1 MKKIKRISLP
11 VQILIALILGI
22 SLGAILNGNTAAIG
36 FIQPLG
42 DIFLNLIKM
51 VIVPII
57 FCSLSLAI
65 ANVGDKATIGR
76 YGWKTL
82 LYFIVMTG
90 FAILLGSIFANIFKP
105 GEGLDPS
112 LLPEGDISQYE
123 TTAVAAEETTYGHS
137 LIDTVVNII
146 PTNIFDA
153 MATGDLLPIIF
164 VSVFFGLALA
174 TIGEKAQPVKNVLSG
189 VLDAVFWMIS
199 KILLLAPLAVF
210 AFITTTIITF
220 GLSALIPLLKLCLLV
235 VASMFFFIFVVLAL
249 VARYCGVK
257 ITSLIKLLKN
267 ELLLAFSTASSE
279 SVLPIVMK
287 KMEHF
292 GVPRDVASFVIPTGY
307 SFNLDGAA
315 MYQSIAALFVAQLY
329 GVDLSIGEQIMLMV
343 TLMITSKGMAGVP
356 GASIVVLLTV
366 LGSMGLNPEG
376 LALIIGV
383 DRILEMLRTVVNVLG
398 NSVAAIF
405 IAKWEKVYDK
415 EKGEAYLETI

>member
-1 MKKIKRISLP
+1 MKKIKRIGLP
-11 VQILIALILGI
+11 AQILIALVLGI
-22 SLGAILNGNTAAIG
+22 GLGALLHGNTTAIG
-36 FIQPLG
+36 YIQPLG
-42 DIFLNLIKM
+42 DVFLNLIKM

-76 YGWKTL
+76 YGGKTL

-90 FAILLGSIFANIFKP
+90 FAIFLGSLFGNIFKP

-123 TTAVAAEETTYGHS
+123 QTATTAEETKYANG
-137 LIDTVVNII
+137 LIDTIVEIVPPNIV
-146 PTNIFDA
+146 DA
-153 MATGDLLPIIF
+153 MAMGELLPIIF

-174 TIGEKAQPVKNVLSG
+174 SIGEKAQPVKNVLSG

-199 KILLLAPLAVF
+199 KILKLAPLAVF

-220 GLSALIPLLKLCLLV
+220 GLSALITLLKLCLVVV
-235 VASMFFFIFVVLAL
+235 VAMFFFIFVVLGI
-249 VARYCGVK
+249 VARFCGVT
-257 ITSLIKLLKN
+257 ITSIIKLLKN

-292 GVPRDVASFVIPTGY
+292 GVPKDITSFVIPTGY

-329 GVDLSIGEQIMLMV
+329 GVDLSIGEQILLMV
-343 TLMITSKGMAGVP
+343 TLMVTSKGMAGVP
-356 GASIVVLLTV
+356 GASIVVLLTT
-366 LGSMGLNPEG
+366 LGSMGLNPQG

-383 DRILEMLRTVVNVLG
+383 DRILEMLRTCVNVLG

-405 IAKWEKVYDK
+405 IAKWEKVFDK
-415 EKGEAYLETI
+415 EKGQEYLSTL

>member
-1 MKKIKRISLP
+1 
-11 VQILIALILGI
+11 
-22 SLGAILNGNTAAIG
+22 
-36 FIQPLG
+36 
-42 DIFLNLIKM
+42 
-51 VIVPII
+51 
-57 FCSLSLAI
+57 
-65 ANVGDKATIGR
+65 
-76 YGWKTL
+76 
-82 LYFIVMTG
+82 MTG

-123 TTAVAAEETTYGHS
+123 STATSAEETTYAHS
-137 LIDTVVNII
+137 LIDTVVEIVPVNII
-146 PTNIFDA
+146 DA
-153 MATGDLLPIIF
+153 MAQGDLLPIIF

-174 TIGEKAQPVKNVLSG
+174 TIGEKAQPVKNVLTG

-235 VASMFFFIFVVLAL
+235 VASMFFFIFVVLAI

-329 GVDLSIGEQIMLMV
+329 GVDLSIGDQILLMV

>member
-11 VQILIALILGI
+11 VQILIALVLGI
-22 SLGAILNGNTAAIG
+22 GLGALLHGNTTAIG
-36 FIQPLG
+36 YIQPLG

-82 LYFIVMTG
+82 LYFIIMTS
-90 FAILLGSIFANIFKP
+90 FAIFLGSLFGNIFKP

-123 TTAVAAEETTYGHS
+123 QTATTAEETKYANG
-137 LIDTVVNII
+137 LIDTIVEIVPPNIV
-146 PTNIFDA
+146 DA
-153 MATGDLLPIIF
+153 MAMGELLPIIF

-174 TIGEKAQPVKNVLSG
+174 SIGDKAQPVKNVLSG

-199 KILLLAPLAVF
+199 KILKLAPLAVF

-220 GLSALIPLLKLCLLV
+220 GLSALIPLLKLCLV
-235 VASMFFFIFVVLAL
+235 VIVAMFFFVFIVLGI
-249 VARYCGVK
+249 VARYCGVT

-292 GVPRDVASFVIPTGY
+292 GVPKDITSFVIPTGY

-329 GVDLSIGEQIMLMV
+329 GVDLSIGEQILLMV
-343 TLMITSKGMAGVP
+343 TLMVTSKGMAGVP
-356 GASIVVLLTV
+356 GASIVVLLTT
-366 LGSMGLNPEG
+366 LGSMGLNPQG

-383 DRILEMLRTVVNVLG
+383 DRILEMLRTCVNVLG

-415 EKGEAYLETI
+415 QKGQEYLSTL

>member
-1 MKKIKRISLP
+1 MP
-11 VQILIALILGI
+11 AQILIALILGI
-22 SLGAILNGNTAAIG
+22 GLGAILHGNMTAIG
-36 FIQPLG
+36 YIQPLG

-82 LYFIVMTG
+82 LYFIIMTS
-90 FAILLGSIFANIFKP
+90 FAILLGSIFGNIFKP
-105 GEGLDPS
+105 GEGLDPT

-123 TTAVAAEETTYGHS
+123 STATDAEETTYGHS
-137 LIDTVVNII
+137 LIDTVVEIV

-153 MATGDLLPIIF
+153 MAQGDLLPIIF

-174 TIGEKAQPVKNVLSG
+174 TIGEKAQPVKNVLTG

-235 VASMFFFIFVVLAL
+235 VAAMFFFIFVVLGI
-249 VARYCGVK
+249 VSRFCGVK

-315 MYQSIAALFVAQLY
+315 MYQSIAA
-329 GVDLSIGEQIMLMV
+329 
-343 TLMITSKGMAGVP
+343 
-356 GASIVVLLTV
+356 
-366 LGSMGLNPEG
+366 
-376 LALIIGV
+376 
-383 DRILEMLRTVVNVLG
+383 
-398 NSVAAIF
+398 IF

-415 EKGEAYLETI
+415 EKGQAYLETL

>member
-1 MKKIKRISLP
+1 MKKKRISLP
-11 VQILIALILGI
+11 AQILIALVLGI
-22 SLGAILNGNTAAIG
+22 GLGAILHGNVTAIG
-36 FIQPLG
+36 YIQPLG

-82 LYFIVMTG
+82 LYFVIMTS
-90 FAILLGSIFANIFKP
+90 FAIFLGSLFGNIFKP

-112 LLPEGDISQYE
+112 LLPEGDISSYE
-123 TTAVAAEETTYGHS
+123 QTATTAEETKYANS

-146 PTNIFDA
+146 PPNIIDA
-153 MATGDLLPIIF
+153 MAQGDLLPIIF

-174 TIGEKAQPVKNVLSG
+174 SIGEKSQPVKNVLSG

-220 GLSALIPLLKLCLLV
+220 GLSALIPLLKLCLV
-235 VASMFFFIFVVLAL
+235 VIVAMFFFIFIVLGL
-249 VARYCGVK
+249 VSKYCGVS
-257 ITSLIKLLKN
+257 IFALIKLLKN

-292 GVPRDVASFVIPTGY
+292 GVPRDIASFVIPTGY

-315 MYQSIAALFVAQLY
+315 MYQSIAAIFVAQIY
-329 GVDLSIGEQIMLMV
+329 GVDLSIGEQILLMF

-356 GASIVVLLTV
+356 GASIVVLLTT
-366 LGSMGLNPEG
+366 LGSMGLNPQG

-383 DRILEMLRTVVNVLG
+383 DRILEMLRTCVNVLG

-405 IAKWEKVYDK
+405 IAKWEKSYDK
-415 EKGEAYLETI
+415 EKGEEYLSTL

>member
-1 MKKIKRISLP
+1 MKKIKRIGLP
-11 VQILIALILGI
+11 AQILIALVLGI
-22 SLGAILNGNTAAIG
+22 GLGALLHGNTTAIG
-36 FIQPLG
+36 YIQPLG
-42 DIFLNLIKM
+42 DVFLNLIKM

-76 YGWKTL
+76 YGGKTL

-90 FAILLGSIFANIFKP
+90 FAIFLGSLFGNIFKP

-123 TTAVAAEETTYGHS
+123 QTATTAEETKYANG
-137 LIDTVVNII
+137 LIDTIVEIVPPNIV
-146 PTNIFDA
+146 DA
-153 MATGDLLPIIF
+153 MAMGELLPIIF

-174 TIGEKAQPVKNVLSG
+174 SIGEKAQPVKNVLSG

-199 KILLLAPLAVF
+199 KILKLAPLAVF

-220 GLSALIPLLKLCLLV
+220 GLSALIPLLKLCLVVV
-235 VASMFFFIFVVLAL
+235 VAMFFFIFVVLGI
-249 VARYCGVK
+249 VARFCGVT
-257 ITSLIKLLKN
+257 ITSIIKLLKN

-292 GVPRDVASFVIPTGY
+292 GVPKDITSFVIPTGY

-329 GVDLSIGEQIMLMV
+329 GVDLSIGEQILLMV
-343 TLMITSKGMAGVP
+343 TLMVTSKGMAGVP
-356 GASIVVLLTV
+356 GASIVVLLTT
-366 LGSMGLNPEG
+366 LGSMGLNPQG

-383 DRILEMLRTVVNVLG
+383 DRILEMLRTCVNVLG

-405 IAKWEKVYDK
+405 IAKWEKVFDK
-415 EKGEAYLETI
+415 EKGQEYLSTL

>member
-1 MKKIKRISLP
+1 MKRKRISLP
-11 VQILIALILGI
+11 AQSLIALVLGI
-22 SLGAILNGNTAAIG
+22 GLGAILHGNVTAIG
-36 FIQPLG
+36 YIQPLG

-82 LYFIVMTG
+82 LYFVIMTS
-90 FAILLGSIFANIFKP
+90 FAIFLGSLFGNIFKP

-112 LLPEGDISQYE
+112 LLPEGDISSYE
-123 TTAVAAEETTYGHS
+123 QTATTAEETKYANS

-146 PTNIFDA
+146 PPNIIDA
-153 MATGDLLPIIF
+153 MAQGDLLPIIF

-174 TIGEKAQPVKNVLSG
+174 SIGEKSQPVKNVLSG

-220 GLSALIPLLKLCLLV
+220 GLSALIPLLKLCLV
-235 VASMFFFIFVVLAL
+235 VIVAMFFFIFIVLGL
-249 VARYCGVK
+249 VSKYCGVS
-257 ITSLIKLLKN
+257 IFALINLLKN
-267 ELLLAFSTASSE
+267 VLLLSVSTASSE

-292 GVPRDVASFVIPTGY
+292 GVPRDIASFVIPTGY
-307 SFNLDGAA
+307 SFILDGAA

-329 GVDLSIGEQIMLMV
+329 GVDLSIGEQILLMF

-356 GASIVVLLTV
+356 GASIVVLLTT
-366 LGSMGLNPEG
+366 LGSMGLNPQG

-383 DRILEMLRTVVNVLG
+383 DRILEMLRTCVNVLG

-405 IAKWEKVYDK
+405 IAKWEKSYDK
-415 EKGEAYLETI
+415 E

>member
-11 VQILIALILGI
+11 VQILIALVLGI
-22 SLGAILNGNTAAIG
+22 GLGALLHGNTTAIG
-36 FIQPLG
+36 YIQPLG

-82 LYFIVMTG
+82 LYFIIMTS
-90 FAILLGSIFANIFKP
+90 FAIFLGSLFGNIFKP

-123 TTAVAAEETTYGHS
+123 QTATTAEETKYANG
-137 LIDTVVNII
+137 LIDTIVEIVPPNIV
-146 PTNIFDA
+146 DA
-153 MATGDLLPIIF
+153 MAMGELLPIIF

-174 TIGEKAQPVKNVLSG
+174 SIGDKAQPVKNVLSG

-199 KILLLAPLAVF
+199 KILKLAPLAVF

-220 GLSALIPLLKLCLLV
+220 GLSALIPLLKLCLV
-235 VASMFFFIFVVLAL
+235 VIVAMFFFVFIVLGI
-249 VARYCGVK
+249 VARYCGVT

-292 GVPRDVASFVIPTGY
+292 GVPKDITSFVIPTGY

-329 GVDLSIGEQIMLMV
+329 GVDLSVGEQILLMV
-343 TLMITSKGMAGVP
+343 TLMVTSKGMAGVP
-356 GASIVVLLTV
+356 GASIVVLLTT
-366 LGSMGLNPEG
+366 LGSMGLNPQG

-383 DRILEMLRTVVNVLG
+383 DRILEMLRTCVNVLG

-415 EKGEAYLETI
+415 QKGQEYLSTL